1 MSEVKFGT
9 WTVPES
15 PLTIEYSLIVIEE
28 IRHEVSLGFQKMAR
42 GGIEVGGIL
51 YGRRDGRSISI
62 LAMRRIECEHA
73 LGPSFQLSPK
83 DREGL
88 EEQIRNEQSD
98 PHLEEMIAVGLYV
111 SHTRSEIAL
120 SEADLNLYNSY
131 FEAPWQVVM
140 VVRPGRAGA
149 MRAGFFM
156 RESSGAI
163 RSDTS
168 YLEFNFPDRLAGVL
182 DRPRPERA
190 ASAGASASDRPERRS
205 ALLRNDSSTAPALS
219 PTEPP
224 PIFSEKPPEKLPE
237 PRFAMLDSSL
247 PAGPRKSKWPWLL
260 AWAVVIV
267 ALTVLGLRY
276 FALRTD
282 AEPLSLSVLEHESQL
297 QISWNHSARPVA
309 SAVRGTIEIADGS
322 DTKRI
327 ALTPADLQRGNL
339 TYQRHSGDVE
349 IRLTVEEDGGDKVQE
364 ASRFL
369 GRAPEVK
376 EEAPKA
382 LETKRDD
389 LDAENNR
396 LRQQNAEQAQR
407 IQQLERIVKIMQTR
421 QGDAPPPQ

>member
-15 PLTIEYSLIVIEE
+15 PLTIQYSLIVIEE
-28 IRHEVSLGFQKMAR
+28 IRLEVSQGFQKMAR

-51 YGRRDGRSISI
+51 YGRSDGRSISI
-62 LAMRRIECEHA
+62 LAMRPIECEHA

-83 DREGL
+83 DL
-88 EEQIRNEQSD
+88 ASLQEQMQRGQTD
-98 PHLEEMIAVGLYV
+98 PQLEEMLAVGLYV

-120 SEADLNLYNSY
+120 SEADLNLYNTY
-131 FEAPWQVVM
+131 FAEPWQVVM

-156 RESSGAI
+156 RESGGAI
-163 RSDTS
+163 RSDACYS
-168 YLEFNFPDRLAGVL
+168 EFNFPDRLAGVL

-190 ASAGASASDRPERRS
+190 ASAGANGGERPERRTPF
-205 ALLRNDSSTAPALS
+205 LRSDSSAAPALS
-219 PTEPP
+219 P
-224 PIFSEKPPEKLPE
+224 SEAPATMPEKLPE
-237 PRFAMLDSSL
+237 PRFAMLDSSV

-267 ALTVLGLRY
+267 ALTVVGLRY
-276 FALRTD
+276 FVLRTNT
-282 AEPLSLSVLEHESQL
+282 EPVSLAVLEHEAQL
-297 QISWNHSARPVA
+297 QISWNHNARPIA

-349 IRLTVEEDGGDKVQE
+349 IRLTVEEDGGDKIQE

-376 EEAPKA
+376 EEAPAKA

-389 LDAENNR
+389 LDAENKR
-396 LRQQNAEQAQR
+396 LRQQNFELAQR

-421 QGDAPPPQ
+421 QGDAPPQ